1 VACVVIVSVQLGTRV
16 SQAKL
21 CYLRCSYMG
30 VEWHDSS
37 YVCMHETNVSGT
49 RVTSGES
56 IARAYAVCSEQWQ

>member
-1 VACVVIVSVQLGTRV
+1 MTCVVIVSVQLGTRV

-21 CYLRCSYMG
+21 CYLMG

-49 RVTSGES
+49 RVASGVS
-56 IARAYAVCSEQWQ
+56 VARAYAVSSEQ